1 MEKYRIA
8 KERTAVVFNDMIN
21 GNLHSGKE
29 EHDQQIEQS
38 GLIQNSVK
46 LVAAARELDI
56 PIFWIRVER
65 RADRKDFY
73 ISVTDHLVA
82 ANGELP
88 SPTVKGSYRS
98 LNIEELPVMDGD
110 HEIIKPR
117 FDPFIGTDMDIRL
130 KALGIDTI
138 LLGGYSTNFGVE
150 SCARTARDLNYN
162 VVVLSDCS
170 YNVDEEAHNFTL
182 TRIMPFFSRVMTG
195 GQAIDLID

>member
-1 MEKYRIA
+1 ML
-8 KERTAVVFNDMIN
+8 N
-21 GNLHSGKE
+21 GNLKSGDA
-29 EHDQQIEQS
+29 EHDQKIANSGIIE
-38 GLIQNSVK
+38 NSVK
-46 LVAAARELDI
+46 LVAAARALDI

-82 ANGELP
+82 ADGVLP
-88 SPTVKGSYRS
+88 SPTVKGSHRS
-98 LNIEELPVMDGD
+98 KNIDELPVLDGD

-150 SCARTARDLNYN
+150 SCARTARDMNFN
-162 VVVLSDCS
+162 VVVLSDCT

-182 TRIMPFFSRVMTG
+182 QRIMPFFSRVMPSD
-195 GQAIDLID
+195 QALALID

>member
-1 MEKYRIA
+1 MENYRIA

-21 GNLHSGKE
+21 GNLHSGNE
-29 EHDQQIEQS
+29 AHDQQIEKS

-46 LVAAARELDI
+46 LVDAARQLDI

-73 ISVTDHLVA
+73 ISITDHLVA

-182 TRIMPFFSRVMTG
+182 NKIMPFFSRVMTG